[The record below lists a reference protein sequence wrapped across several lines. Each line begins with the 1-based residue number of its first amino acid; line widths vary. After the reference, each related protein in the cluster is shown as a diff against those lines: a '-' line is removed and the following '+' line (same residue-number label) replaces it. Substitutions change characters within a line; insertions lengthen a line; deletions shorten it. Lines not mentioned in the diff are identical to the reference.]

1 MLHGEIKVN
10 HNEIGRWTAVRKERY
25 FGDGEDQFYESDYF
39 KYECH
44 MDYRNGA
51 GYPMEA
57 AFTVVHRFGDGAV
70 LLASKVLLQGMGK
83 LKVKPIGR
91 D

>member
-10 HNEIGRWTAVRKERY
+10 NVEIGRWTAVRKEEVGLDKANPMYR
-25 FGDGEDQFYESDYF
+25 
-39 KYECH
+39 YECH
-44 MDYRNGA
+44 MDYRNSA

-57 AFTVVHRFGDGAV
+57 AFEVRHNYKDGAV
-70 LLASKVLLQGMGK
+70 LLASKVLLQGMSQ